1 MLGGL
6 EFCLLVLGDSMG
18 DWFFDVL
25 FCDLFRE
32 GALSLRSCSMI
43 PLVLNILGR
52 SSSSGVPTGVLPGNV
67 PIEWLGSACA
77 LFSSEYFVL
86 GQCVPGREGSAFEVS
101 IPGLWCD
108 VSREVGASSSFRG

>member
-18 DWFFDVL
+18 DCFFDVL
-25 FCDLFRE
+25 FCDLFRD

-67 PIEWLGSACA
+67 PIEWLGCACA
-77 LFSSEYFVL
+77 IFSSEYFVL

-101 IPGLWCD
+101 IRGLWCD
-108 VSREVGASSSFRG
+108 VAREVGASSSFRG